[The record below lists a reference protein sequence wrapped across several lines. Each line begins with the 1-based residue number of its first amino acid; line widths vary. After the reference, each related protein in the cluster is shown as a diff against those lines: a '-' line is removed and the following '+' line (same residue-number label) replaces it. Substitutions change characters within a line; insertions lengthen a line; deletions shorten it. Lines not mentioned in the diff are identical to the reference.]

1 MDNTENNFAN
11 NISAAAKKYLTMIY
25 PVEDKLLEILEYYKK
40 IFNNDLSC

>member
-25 PVEDKLLEILEYYKK
+25 PVYIIYIERSYIW
-40 IFNNDLSC
+40 